1 MPEAVHAGNEV
12 LKYCPAQPKIANF
25 VCDALV
31 QSGTQTEKEVPVLCR
46 WALEK
51 FLLGTQ
57 IELRD
62 MYLRLNF
69 NTESE

>member
-1 MPEAVHAGNEV
+1 MHAGNEV

-51 FLLGTQ
+51 FLPGTQ
-57 IELRD
+57 IELWD